1 MVRRSV
7 IQRVALK
14 FLSSFS
20 SLLLFAKGKDTTR
33 VKRQCQGLRS
43 TIGFCSIGTFC
54 TKLFKQSDIHMY
66 PKNSAVFNR
75 LLLSLCLIDSETV
88 IRLTISSNCACILS
102 RRVIYTC
109 YNTVIVTVFYVM
121 VHRYI
126 FIRLIT

>member
-1 MVRRSV
+1 
-7 IQRVALK
+7 
-14 FLSSFS
+14 
-20 SLLLFAKGKDTTR
+20 
-33 VKRQCQGLRS
+33 
-43 TIGFCSIGTFC
+43 
-54 TKLFKQSDIHMY
+54 MY

-88 IRLTISSNCACILS
+88 IRLTISSNCACILL

-109 YNTVIVTVFYVM
+109 YNTVIVTVLYVM